1 MTDSMKKK
9 AIIFLLIIAFSLI
22 LTPIF
27 IYGFHFGITPLSN
40 NKTDWGAYGDFIG
53 GTVNT
58 IISLISLIV
67 LGYIT
72 YLVSKN
78 TNEESRKQQL
88 LLRKMDVY
96 DKLGNYILESLM
108 AFRKWET
115 NANYILELQ
124 KTFESNSEHWA
135 DYIRK
140 TRSDF
145 NILMEMIYYI
155 QSFKTMAGHL
165 FKYNFE
171 REEFKNLQEA
181 ATSLSNYI
189 KKVDDFHNSEEKTI
203 EDGNETIMN
212 FSNHMD
218 LFLKTLQKEIL

>member
-1 MTDSMKKK
+1 M
-9 AIIFLLIIAFSLI
+9 
-22 LTPIF
+22 PVF
-27 IYGFHFGITPLSN
+27 IYGYHFGVTSLSN
-40 NKTDWGAYGDFIG
+40 SKTDWGVYGDFIG

-145 NILMEMIYYI
+145 NILIEMIYYI
-155 QSFKTMAGHL
+155 KSFKTMSGHL
-165 FKYNFE
+165 FNYNFE
-171 REEFKNLQEA
+171 GKEFKNLQEA
-181 ATSLSNYI
+181 ATSLSDYI
-189 KKVDDFHNSEEKTI
+189 KKVDDFHNSEEKVL
-203 EDGNETIMN
+203 EDGNETIIN
-212 FSNHMD
+212 FSNQMD
-218 LFLKTLQKEIL
+218 LFLKNLQKEIL